1 MTEQRTDIGVPR
13 SNWTLE
19 QEADHQ
25 WKLRQQRDAWFAAR
39 KLEREQQERQQK
51 QAALERHLHER
62 SQEYLDHTGTPP
74 PTSVMEGWQRQYVD
88 EQARQR
94 EAERQ
99 ARLDEAAAQYP
110 Y

>member
-1 MTEQRTDIGVPR
+1 MTEERTDR

-19 QEADHQ
+19 QQARHWFEMQ
-25 WKLRQQRDAWFAAR
+25 EQRDAWFQQR